1 VPRRGPSSVLEPCVE
16 PSLTSSRPEVHRERE
31 AHPRRDLIKA
41 KGVSRDDVEAAIS
54 SLFDGRPPSPSERE
68 CTRSSCPISPR

>member
-1 VPRRGPSSVLEPCVE
+1 VSE
-16 PSLTSSRPEVHRERE
+16 RPTRV
-31 AHPRRDLIKA
+31 RDLIKA
-41 KGVSRDDVEAAIS
+41 KGVSRDDVEAAVS